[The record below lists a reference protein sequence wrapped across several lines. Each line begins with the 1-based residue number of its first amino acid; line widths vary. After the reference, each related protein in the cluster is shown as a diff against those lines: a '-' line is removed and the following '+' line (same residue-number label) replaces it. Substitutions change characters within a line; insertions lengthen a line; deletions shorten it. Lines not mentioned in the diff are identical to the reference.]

1 MKAIFQE
8 KYDNIFMAILLMM
21 ALIICTLSYM
31 PSLTGVYAFMNETS
45 DDRLYFS
52 LVVLGITI
60 IMGIVNISALMDSLI
75 KLRINQIAIL
85 FYAVSLIISISEFM
99 LFLGN
104 IYVLGSAL
112 MAFVVGTAFAF
123 RPYQIKIILYG
134 YAIVSMVVGIYMIIS
149 YGGSLE
155 IIDSYL
161 FSHKN
166 AVCVTWAIC
175 SVILVYFAFSESF
188 GISTV
193 LNIGGAIIFIIM
205 ISVSRGR
212 AALLASILC
221 IAFLFIRKFFNVGR
235 KNLINITVFT
245 FITAIVLGLLVL
257 KFDAF
262 SFIKQ
267 AFLGVNKEYADIDA
281 LSSGRITL
289 LKMGIEEFISNP
301 VFGGLYR
308 NEDFGMVH
316 NYPVRILASYGLL
329 GGGGF
334 IIIYLL
340 FMVRVLKGMFSMQI
354 FGKYEIWR
362 VGYFIMA
369 VLYIVSMFEPIAP
382 FGPGTIS
389 FVGFFMFGVAIRC
402 EAMGLNDR
410 GNMPAFSPIPP
421 RIPGTMLRNGEISA

>member
-21 ALIICTLSYM
+21 ALIICALSYM

-60 IMGIVNISALMDSLI
+60 IMGIINLSSLIDSLI
-75 KLRINQIAIL
+75 SLRINQIVIVAYMLTIL
-85 FYAVSLIISISEFM
+85 ISVSNFE
-99 LFLGN
+99 LFLVN
-104 IYVLGSAL
+104 IYVVGIAL
-112 MAFVVGTAFAF
+112 MAFIVGTAFAF

-134 YAIVSMVVGIYMIIS
+134 YAIISMLVGIYVIIS
-149 YGGSLE
+149 YGGSFE
-155 IIDSYL
+155 IVDSYL

-166 AVCVTWAIC
+166 SICITWAIC
-175 SVILVYFAFSESF
+175 SVILVYFSFSERF
-188 GISTV
+188 GLSTII
-193 LNIGGAIIFIIM
+193 NIGMAISFIVI
-205 ISVSRGR
+205 ISIARGR
-212 AALLASILC
+212 AALLAAILC
-221 IAFLFIRKFFNVGR
+221 IAFLFIRKFFSVGR
-235 KNLINITVFT
+235 QNLINITIFA
-245 FITAIVLGLLVL
+245 FITAIVLGVLVF
-257 KFDAF
+257 KFDGLD
-262 SFIKQ
+262 FIKQ
-267 AFLGVNKEYADIDA
+267 SFFGVNREYSNIDDF
-281 LSSGRITL
+281 SSGRITI

-316 NYPVRILASYGLL
+316 NYPVKILASYGLL

-402 EAMGLNDR
+402 EAMGLEDR

-421 RIPGTMLRNGEISA
+421 RIPGTILRNGEISA